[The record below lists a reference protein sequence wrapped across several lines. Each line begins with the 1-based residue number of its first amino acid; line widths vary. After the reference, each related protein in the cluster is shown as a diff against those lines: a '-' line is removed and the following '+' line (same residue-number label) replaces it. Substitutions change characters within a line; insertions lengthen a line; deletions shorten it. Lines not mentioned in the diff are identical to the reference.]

1 MASDTV
7 VVARAASGSL
17 VLVELDADANP
28 LRSTE
33 VDDLVAAVR
42 AREHAGD
49 VRWVWPD
56 TTTAYPPLLSAGV
69 RVARAWDLRLV
80 HAILRDAAAVADG
93 AGLRRATAWDA
104 ASTAP
109 DTGDALF
116 DLGESASGVPESAD
130 EAVAEYRRQHGAIA
144 AAATPGALR
153 LLAAAESAG
162 ALIAVELHAAGVPWS
177 VEAHER
183 LLETELGPR
192 RGGGLPERIE
202 QTAAVVRDA
211 LGDPKVSLDSQPRL
225 LRSLHRAG
233 LLVQSTSRWELSE
246 HDHPAVAPLIAYKK
260 QMRLYTAN
268 GWAWLAEWVRDGR
281 FRPVYVPAGVVT
293 GRWASSGGGAL
304 QIPRALRTAV
314 RADPGWTLV
323 TADVAQL
330 EPRVLA
336 AMARDTALAEAAA
349 GRDLYAGI
357 VERGAVASRAEAKL
371 AMLGAMY
378 GATTGESGRLLPRL
392 RRTFPRAMQLVD
404 DAARTAKRAAG
415 RAHLA
420 RPHLTH
426 GGGVLARAA
435 ISGERRCGIRDRR
448 NTRAPIR
455 ARPRTLHTQ
464 FRGPGHGSR
473 VGAGMAGRPP
483 LTSREVP
490 RGGCR
495 PRGAGVG
502 TGVPPGA
509 APRLLPARRN
519 RGAHPSCARGCR
531 GRRGAGGRGVRRAL
545 ALRSVPHRLPPR
557 PPRRHDRRQGLTSA
571 RYARGVIEL
580 PPYPRRASNAAVR
593 DADPL
598 AYRLAASGVGTLAL
612 GVLLLVGWALVQF
625 EVVRAHGS
633 TRSRD

>member
-7 VVARAASGSL
+7 VVARAASGSP
-17 VLVELDADANP
+17 VLIELDADANP

-33 VDDLVAAVR
+33 VDELVAAVR

-56 TTTAYPPLLSAGV
+56 TTTAYPELLNAGV

-80 HAILRDAAAVADG
+80 HAILRDAVAVTDD

-104 ASTAP
+104 ASTPP
-109 DTGDALF
+109 DAGDALF

-130 EAVAEYRRQHGAIA
+130 EAVAEYRRQHSALA
-144 AAATPGALR
+144 ASATPGALR

-336 AMARDTALAEAAA
+336 AMARDTALAEAAS

-357 VERGAVASRAEAKL
+357 VERGAVATRAEAKL

-392 RRTFPRAMQLVD
+392 RSTFPCAMQLVD
-404 DAARTAKRAAG
+404 DAARTG
-415 RAHLA
+415 ED
-420 RPHLTH
+420 
-426 GGGVLARAA
+426 GGVVHTWLGRTSPTA
-435 ISGERRCGIRDRR
+435 GE
-448 NTRAPIR
+448 
-455 ARPRTLHTQ
+455 
-464 FRGPGHGSR
+464 SW
-473 VGAGMAGRPP
+473 
-483 LTSREVP
+483 
-490 RGGCR
+490 
-495 PRGAGVG
+495 
-502 TGVPPGA
+502 
-509 APRLLPARRN
+509 
-519 RGAHPSCARGCR
+519 
-531 GRRGAGGRGVRRAL
+531 RAL
-545 ALRSVPHRLPPR
+545 QS
-557 PPRRHDRRQGLTSA
+557 
-571 RYARGVIEL
+571 
-580 PPYPRRASNAAVR
+580 RAS
-593 DADPL
+593 DA
-598 AYRLAASGVGTLAL
+598 AASGIDETRARRSARDRGRFTRNFVVQGTAAEWALAWLADLRSRLAKFPEVDAAHAAPASGPVFHRAPHLAFFLHDEIVVHTPLAHADAVADAVREAAAFSGRLLFGAFPIDFPLDLRVGTTADK
-612 GVLLLVGWALVQF
+612 G
-625 EVVRAHGS
+625 
-633 TRSRD
+633 